1 MKSKIKIKI
10 VVTSPE
16 EVLKARFIPCLC
28 SETQFLFQNAK
39 VLLTRCS
46 GFLGSINYCSFR
58 EEQQSCCWKNILNW
72 RSPIRQEKQHYSLR
86 PWMHWNDRLKDHQFS
101 NTGVPAPA
109 LSYCNRLACKEERYQ
124 GWSNDIL
131 MQINF
136 PGCAGCR
143 KRFVQKWKESCC
155 CAVVS
160 LHQVPLEN
168 RGVQVAKVK
177 EATSV

>member
-1 MKSKIKIKI
+1 M
-10 VVTSPE
+10 
-16 EVLKARFIPCLC
+16 
-28 SETQFLFQNAK
+28 
-39 VLLTRCS
+39 RCS

-72 RSPIRQEKQHYSLR
+72 RSPIRQEKQHSLR
-86 PWMHWNDRLKDHQFS
+86 PWMHWNGRLNLWKKTETSHQFS
-101 NTGVPAPA
+101 NTGFPAPA

-124 GWSNDIL
+124 GWSNQTPHFDGDT
-131 MQINF
+131 NF
-136 PGCAGCR
+136 SGCAGCR

-155 CAVVS
+155 CAAVS